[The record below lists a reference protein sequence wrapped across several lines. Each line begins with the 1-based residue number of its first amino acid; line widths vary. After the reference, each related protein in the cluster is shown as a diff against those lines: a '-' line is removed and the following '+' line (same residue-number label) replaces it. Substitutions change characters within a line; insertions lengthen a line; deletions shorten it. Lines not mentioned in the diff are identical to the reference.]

1 MEHNNIRFADWQ
13 GLEVKNGFLALMAG
27 LRLAV
32 GEIKKSRTTR
42 IICWVILAVLALTL
56 WTLVTYRIAHRD
68 AEQSFEVWKE
78 RYVNDYQSQ
87 EEAKAIGIP
96 PDPKEL
102 LLNQQ
107 SEALARVLY
116 GVKENS
122 TNDLKTLC
130 WCVFNRVDNP
140 AYPDTLEAVIAQPKQ
155 WMGYYEDSPVLD
167 DLYKIAREQ
176 IQAWENGRRP
186 VSNEF
191 VYMSWTAA
199 RIVLRDTWEYGM
211 KTNTWVWSGEA

>member
-1 MEHNNIRFADWQ
+1 MNKDTIKFADWQ
-13 GLEVKNGFLALMAG
+13 AGEIRNGMLAMMAA
-27 LRLAV
+27 LRLSFEEVRRSKAARAV
-32 GEIKKSRTTR
+32 SAFA
-42 IICWVILAVLALTL
+42 LAALVLTL
-56 WTLVTYRIAHRD
+56 WTLVTFRVAQRD
-68 AEQSFEVWKE
+68 AERSFEAWKE
-78 RYVNDYQSQ
+78 RYVNDYVTQQ
-87 EEAKAIGIP
+87 EAKAMEYP

-116 GVKENS
+116 GVKDNS
-122 TNDLKTLC
+122 INDLKTLC

-140 AYPDTLEAVIAQPKQ
+140 AYPDTLEAVIEQPKQ
-155 WMGYYEDSPVLD
+155 WMGYYDSNPVLD
-167 DLYKIAREQ
+167 DLYQIAREQ

-199 RIVLRDTWEYGM
+199 RIVLRDTWQYGM
-211 KTNTWVWSGEA
+211 NTKTWVWSET